1 MLVVIFRATINQLD
15 AEYSATAER
24 MRDLAL
30 TEFGCLAFHSIS
42 EGSEEITLSYW
53 PDDASIRRWRAHP
66 EHLEAQQTGKDRW
79 YECSGQLIPDSGL
92 DRFSAF
98 AGGMPSLKVCGL
110 IQL

>member
-66 EHLEAQQTGKDRW
+66 EHLEAQRTGKDRW
-79 YECSGQLIPDSGL
+79 YESYSVDV
-92 DRFSAF
+92 A
-98 AGGMPSLKVCGL
+98 KVERAYRMLPQSNGF
-110 IQL
+110 